1 MKGKS
6 TFEHVKNNP
15 FLYIVIG
22 VVLAILIAR
31 SYVYLGGDVNLT
43 VNGISFHHFFIGI
56 ILVISVGLASFLFY
70 EEQRT
75 NMVVKRI
82 LALLFGAG
90 IGFIVDE
97 ANFFISAGQVY
108 TLNQYYSAANISSE
122 TVIVI
127 VLVALFVADAFL
139 HSKIRNRRRR

>member
-1 MKGKS
+1 MRHADIYS
-6 TFEHVKNNP
+6 QVKDNS

-43 VNGISFHHFFIGI
+43 VSGVSFHHFFIGI

-70 EEQRT
+70 EEKQT
-75 NMVVKRI
+75 NVLVKRT

-97 ANFFISAGQVY
+97 ANFFVSAVQVY
-108 TLNQYYSAANISSE
+108 TMSQYYSSANITSE
-122 TVIVI
+122 TAIVI
-127 VLVALFVADAFL
+127 VLVILFVADTFF
-139 HSKIRNRRRR
+139 HSKIRGGRRK